1 MENMKRYAL
10 LTFFLFYPLLI
21 IAQGKGALISF
32 ETDTIDYGEI
42 VKGSNGVRTFIF
54 ENIGDSPI
62 EIQDVKSSC
71 GCTIPKKPKAPIAP
85 GEKGEI
91 QVKYDTNRLGI
102 FRKTI
107 TINTNV
113 ANAPIIALKI
123 KGNVLA
129 N

>member
-1 MENMKRYAL
+1 MKRYAL